1 MLFLKGWDAQQ
12 VNYINVNYKNL
23 TPVQHNPR
31 NIPVAIKDD
40 INSELDQM
48 IKPGVCG
55 DVTNS

>member
-1 MLFLKGWDAQQ
+1 MLFLKIWDAQQ

-23 TPVQHNPR
+23 TPVQLNPR